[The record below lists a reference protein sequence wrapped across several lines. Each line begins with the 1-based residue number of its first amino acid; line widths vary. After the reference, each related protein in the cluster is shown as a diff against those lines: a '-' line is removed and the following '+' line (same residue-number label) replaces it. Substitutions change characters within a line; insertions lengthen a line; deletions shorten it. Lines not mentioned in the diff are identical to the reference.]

1 MFFIHFRSKFRISYL
16 LTPCIHDR
24 ICTLVI
30 VSVKSN
36 MNKKKV
42 IFICTGNAC
51 RSQMAEGILRSM
63 NENSFEV
70 FSAGS
75 HPSKL
80 HPASV
85 VVMNEIGI
93 DISHHKSESIDDYIN
108 SGIDIVITVCDNAQ
122 KFCPTFPGEVKQIH
136 WSIDD
141 PYHGWSAN
149 DEDLPPYR
157 ETRDE
162 LIRRIK
168 KLLKN

>member
-1 MFFIHFRSKFRISYL
+1 M
-16 LTPCIHDR
+16 
-24 ICTLVI
+24 I

-63 NENSFEV
+63 DENLFEV

-93 DISHHKSESIDDYIN
+93 DISHHKSESIDSYIN
-108 SGIDIVITVCDNAQ
+108 SGIDIVITVCDDAQ